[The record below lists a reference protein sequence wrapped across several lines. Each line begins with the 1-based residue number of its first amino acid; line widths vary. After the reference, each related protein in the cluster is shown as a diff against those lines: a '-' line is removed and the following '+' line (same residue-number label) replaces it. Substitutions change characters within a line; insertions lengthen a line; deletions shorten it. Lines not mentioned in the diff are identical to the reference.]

1 MHLVDEGGVL
11 PDEEILK
18 FIQEDNIDL
27 LVMGTIARGGMA
39 GVMIGDT
46 AERLLP
52 EISCSLLAV
61 KPKEFVS
68 PVRL

>member
-1 MHLVDEGGVL
+1 
-11 PDEEILK
+11 
-18 FIQEDNIDL
+18 
-27 LVMGTIARGGMA
+27 MA
-39 GVMIGDT
+39 GVMIGNT

-61 KPKEFVS
+61 KPKGFVS